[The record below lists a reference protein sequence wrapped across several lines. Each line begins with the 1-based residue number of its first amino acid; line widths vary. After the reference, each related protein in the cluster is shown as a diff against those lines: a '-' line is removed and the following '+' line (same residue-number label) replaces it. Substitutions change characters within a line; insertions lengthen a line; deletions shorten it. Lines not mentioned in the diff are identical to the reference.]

1 MATVWF
7 ILFLISLLFNG
18 MWIWFL
24 ISYAKDWPNLKD
36 DFDSHMQEIYEKLKD
51 LKQ

>member
-24 ISYAKDWPNLKD
+24 TSYAKDWPNLKE
-36 DFDSHMQEIYEKLKD
+36 DFDNHMQDIYNKIKD
-51 LKQ
+51 L